1 MIPPRR
7 LLLAGAVLLAAL
19 TAGACGDG
27 TEMPA
32 RAAAPLADQIFSATS
47 LASTTDPIYE
57 SPVETTPITRYV
69 VDGAEQDSGVSDLF
83 VIGTVERVAAG
94 YGYSWPGG
102 PQIAGGPTTEVVLPF
117 NHDDADIS
125 TVHLHAIVDTA
136 LYRDEA
142 YANQEQVIIGLAL
155 LSPVDIDSLNRE
167 IAGKRIAAPLLA
179 NHRTFF
185 RKEPGVYG
193 VLLSG
198 ELLGFVSDDGLV
210 EFPALHSLSRPPN
223 GSRPITVED
232 LLNPPEVITVGK
244 ADSQYQRNG

>member
-1 MIPPRR
+1 MVASGPGDAAAIPWELPSARHRLSPLNRGGRICARQTPEPAASTVIPPRR

-102 PQIAGGPTTEVVLPF
+102 PPNCWRT
-117 NHDDADIS
+117 D
-125 TVHLHAIVDTA
+125 
-136 LYRDEA
+136 
-142 YANQEQVIIGLAL
+142 
-155 LSPVDIDSLNRE
+155 NR
-167 IAGKRIAAPLLA
+167 G
-179 NHRTFF
+179 
-185 RKEPGVYG
+185 
-193 VLLSG
+193 
-198 ELLGFVSDDGLV
+198 
-210 EFPALHSLSRPPN
+210 RPPVQP
-223 GSRPITVED
+223 RRRRHFYCA
-232 LLNPPEVITVGK
+232 PP
-244 ADSQYQRNG
+244 RHR